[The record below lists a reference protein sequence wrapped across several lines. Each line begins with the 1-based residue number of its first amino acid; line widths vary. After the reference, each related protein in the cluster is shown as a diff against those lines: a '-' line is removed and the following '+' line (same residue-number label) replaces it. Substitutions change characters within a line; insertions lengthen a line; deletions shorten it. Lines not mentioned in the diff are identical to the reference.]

1 MIIVNPKGIHN
12 LKYRNKST
20 KLYMS
25 RITLHAKALLEGNFA
40 DGERVLVTRK
50 VKSYTSGWDNSW
62 SSEMDA
68 AIGKIGTIEDGN
80 INEVGI
86 ILKFEGA
93 ELDDADGHSY
103 PAHAL
108 VLVADDVESVI
119 PVTGYG
125 ELKEGDTVLIA
136 RKSLSKDAGYRA
148 CGWPSEADD
157 AIGKIATIT
166 RLDTDSSCR
175 LKIKGFSQFDD
186 DWFPI
191 GCLYKIQSK
200 PKASDKMQT
209 SNIPA
214 TKDNI
219 KEGDKVRIV
228 KKYGNDWN
236 SPDMDPTVG
245 MEGTVWNLQHN
256 GKGVRVDVN
265 NTSWYYEWAS
275 IEKVVEPVK
284 PATSTERHDAAL
296 RRLSLKDGDR
306 VKLISS
312 ASDRERG
319 WTNSW
324 QRGADK
330 WIGKEGIIDDRCID
344 ERGVRVKFSSD
355 EGYPVPAFC
364 LEKVVNV
371 TTSVA
376 TEALTHEEA
385 FKLLAL
391 KKGDKVKVTK
401 TAKGHIRGWN
411 NSWTE
416 PMNQAVGKTCT
427 VISNSYTPNGVA
439 LDFDNYGTT
448 TNLSFPAFVLEKV
461 VVDLPA
467 SSVKVTADNIKNGDK
482 VKIVK
487 KYGSNWNSSVMDK
500 TIGMI
505 GIVSG
510 MPSSIKDGIRVE
522 VGSEDWWY
530 DFQSLEL
537 VPTGT
542 VVTAHVEQHSEA
554 IARLNFKN
562 GDSVK
567 LLRKAADNENGW
579 NNRWDANANN
589 YIGLTGIIND
599 SNINSQGAY
608 VVFQRGSSTEGF
620 PLPVFCLEKV
630 AKTIPIK
637 KEEPKV
643 VVVSGK
649 VDCTKPLGG
658 FSVGDKVKVISTGP
672 TYSNY
677 TDMFNMMDFRNPTTS
692 KSCSTG
698 EIGTIFALKVHG
710 GSCGD
715 VLAGINLEGGKQVL
729 IGVKGIEKYIV
740 KATASEDVKKFAVE
754 RAKALEEIAAANI
767 PTTFRVGDTVIVSK
781 NTSDGH
787 VVGTKGTITKR
798 KDCTRE
804 IWKVESLTSGK
815 ILEHYKEDLLLVHH
829 EESVYKDAEHT
840 VTISKDFLPASG
852 REVEIIKSA
861 LGYQVVVGP
870 ETKSPSVI
878 TVTTEVPNWK
888 TQIKET
894 FPDFKMLVLG

>member
-1 MIIVNPKGIHN
+1 
-12 LKYRNKST
+12 
-20 KLYMS
+20 MS

-40 DGERVLVTRK
+40 NGKRVLVTRK

-62 SSEMDA
+62 SSGMDA

-80 INEVGI
+80 INELGI
-86 ILKFEGA
+86 ILKFEGS
-93 ELDDADGHSY
+93 ELDDANGHGY

-108 VLVADDVESVI
+108 IVVPDNIISTS
-119 PVTGYG
+119 PVTGYSD
-125 ELKEGDTVLIA
+125 LSKGDSVFVA
-136 RKSLSKDAGYRA
+136 RKIRTKDVGFDA
-148 CGWPSEADD
+148 CGWCSDNERS
-157 AIGKIATIT
+157 IGKIATVENVD
-166 RLDTDSSCR
+166 RDDSCT
-175 LKIKGFSQFDD
+175 LKISGDYSIRGT
-186 DWFPI
+186 WFPI
-191 GCLYKIQSK
+191 GCLYKLQTK
-200 PKASDKMQT
+200 TSDKMQT
-209 SNIPA
+209 S
-214 TKDNI
+214 
-219 KEGDKVRIV
+219 
-228 KKYGNDWN
+228 
-236 SPDMDPTVG
+236 
-245 MEGTVWNLQHN
+245 
-256 GKGVRVDVN
+256 
-265 NTSWYYEWAS
+265 
-275 IEKVVEPVK
+275 
-284 PATSTERHDAAL
+284 TERHGAAL
-296 RRLSLKDGDR
+296 RRLNLQNGDR

-364 LEKVVNV
+364 LEKIVNV
-371 TTSVA
+371 TTPVV
-376 TEALTHEEA
+376 TEAFTHEEA
-385 FKLLAL
+385 FKLLDL
-391 KKGDKVKVTK
+391 KEGDKVKVTRSA
-401 TAKGHIRGWN
+401 TGHTRGWN

-448 TNLSFPAFVLEKV
+448 TNLSFPAYVLEKV

-542 VVTAHVEQHSEA
+542 VVTAHVEQHAEA
-554 IARLNFKN
+554 ITRLNFKN

-567 LLRKAADNENGW
+567 LLRKAVDNENGW

-637 KEEPKV
+637 KEEHKV

-658 FSVGDKVKVISTGP
+658 FSVGDKVKITSTGNV
-672 TYSNY
+672 YSMY
-677 TDMFNMMDFRNPTTS
+677 TAMFATMGFNDLES
-692 KSCSTG
+692 KSCSNG
-698 EIGTIFALKVHG
+698 EIGNIFALQHHG
-710 GSCGD
+710 DGGINAD
-715 VLAGINLEGGKQVL
+715 ILVGINLEGGKQVL

-740 KATASEDVKKFAVE
+740 KATASENVKKFASE

-767 PTTFRVGDTVIVSK
+767 PTTLRVGDTVIVSK
-781 NTSDGH
+781 NTSFGH
-787 VVGTKGTITKR
+787 DTGTKGTITRR
-798 KDCTRE
+798 KDCTKE
-804 IWKVESLTSGK
+804 IWNVQSLTSGK

-829 EESVYKDAEHT
+829 EESVYKDAGHT